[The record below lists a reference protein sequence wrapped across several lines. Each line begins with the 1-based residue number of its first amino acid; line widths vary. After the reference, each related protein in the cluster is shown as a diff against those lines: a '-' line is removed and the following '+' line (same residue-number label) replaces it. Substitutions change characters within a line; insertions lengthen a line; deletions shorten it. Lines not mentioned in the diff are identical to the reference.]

1 MIQKNAFDTV
11 DIGMMLTAMNSNI
24 VYPKHYL
31 LVVGKYYSLFF
42 IEFNYRKSEGHF
54 NLMKD
59 VDI

>member
-31 LVVGKYYSLFF
+31 LVVGKYRPIFF
-42 IEFNYRKSEGHF
+42 IESNYGNSETHF
-54 NLMKD
+54 N
-59 VDI
+59 

>member
-31 LVVGKYYSLFF
+31 LVVGKYCPIFF
-42 IEFNYRKSEGHF
+42 IESFYGNSETHF
-54 NLMKD
+54 N
-59 VDI
+59 